1 LRKHM
6 PWSPNFNR
14 YASLIQK
21 FGDHSDWRNDPFA
34 ERPRKT
40 LTFSHKTKRQS
51 LAMLNDFW
59 DSPFYWRIEDIE
71 VLSRSNYFYTLYQCI
86 SNFFGPLQL

>member
-40 LTFSHKTKRQS
+40 LTFSHKTRGYP
-51 LAMLNDFW
+51 LPFENDFG
-59 DSPFYWRIEDIE
+59 SAPFYSLIHK
-71 VLSRSNYFYTLYQCI
+71 
-86 SNFFGPLQL
+86 